1 MTADTGGCMAVDMA
15 GCMAS
20 VDMAGFMAV
29 DIHIIWRI
37 TYGMEINSGRKND
50 R

>member
-1 MTADTGGCMAVDMA
+1 MYDCSYGCMIADMGGCMT
-15 GCMAS
+15 
-20 VDMAGFMAV
+20 V

>member
-1 MTADTGGCMAVDMA
+1 MVSADTG

-20 VDMAGFMAV
+20 VDMAGCIAV